1 MMRVALRDAAAKRAG
16 RGRSGNRT
24 PEKMKNAANLVIAQ
38 SGGPSMVINETLV
51 GAVLAARGA
60 GKAVGK
66 VLGARHGID
75 GVLKGDFIDLKRPS
89 EAFLERIAKTP
100 SSALGSCRHKPTP
113 EDCDRILEALLSR
126 GAGFF
131 LYIGGND
138 SADAARLVAERAAA
152 KGAPLR
158 VVHVPKTI
166 DCDLRGNDHT
176 PGYGSAG
183 RFVACALRGDDLDN
197 RALGGVKIDIVMGR
211 DAGFLTAAS
220 ALARERPD
228 DGPHLVYLPER
239 PFSMPRFAADVKAVL
254 ARLGRCVVAVS
265 EGIRDA
271 RGTLIAAK
279 FSTERDSHGNLQ
291 LSGTGALGD
300 LLAGEIKRRLGVKR
314 VRADTF
320 GYLQRTFPG
329 IASETDAAEA
339 RAVGAEAVR
348 HALAEAAAGA
358 PVAASTIRI
367 VRAKGRAYRVSFE
380 AAPVQTVAK
389 DTRRLPDEF
398 IAPAG
403 NDVTPAFVAWAR
415 PLLGPLPPC
424 EVF

>member
-138 SADAARLVAERAAA
+138 SADAARLVA
-152 KGAPLR
+152 
-158 VVHVPKTI
+158 
-166 DCDLRGNDHT
+166 
-176 PGYGSAG
+176 
-183 RFVACALRGDDLDN
+183 
-197 RALGGVKIDIVMGR
+197 
-211 DAGFLTAAS
+211 
-220 ALARERPD
+220 
-228 DGPHLVYLPER
+228 
-239 PFSMPRFAADVKAVL
+239 
-254 ARLGRCVVAVS
+254 
-265 EGIRDA
+265 
-271 RGTLIAAK
+271 
-279 FSTERDSHGNLQ
+279 
-291 LSGTGALGD
+291 
-300 LLAGEIKRRLGVKR
+300 
-314 VRADTF
+314 
-320 GYLQRTFPG
+320 
-329 IASETDAAEA
+329 
-339 RAVGAEAVR
+339 
-348 HALAEAAAGA
+348 
-358 PVAASTIRI
+358 
-367 VRAKGRAYRVSFE
+367 
-380 AAPVQTVAK
+380 
-389 DTRRLPDEF
+389 
-398 IAPAG
+398 
-403 NDVTPAFVAWAR
+403 
-415 PLLGPLPPC
+415 
-424 EVF
+424 